1 MPRNAI
7 LLYIAYKRFYCYD
20 NNNNNN
26 DNDCLCG
33 VLPVA

>member
-7 LLYIAYKRFYCYD
+7 LLYIAYKHFYCYD
-20 NNNNNN
+20 NNNNN

>member
-20 NNNNNN
+20 NNSNN